1 MVITLNQVDFK
12 YIDKKIL
19 DKATFSISDKDKV
32 GLVGINGTGK
42 TTLLKLIVGQEKP
55 LSGEII
61 KSGGMVIRYLPQNPS
76 FPVGVSLLDI
86 VMSSSTK
93 EHPVL
98 EYEARS
104 ILSKL
109 GFFDSN
115 ITTQNFSGG
124 QLKRL
129 ALAQTLVGYCDIYI
143 LDEPTNHLDSDLILW
158 LERYLIKWKKGLFMV
173 THDRYFLQRVC
184 NKMMELDFG
193 KIYVYEANYD
203 EFLELK
209 AERLE
214 HQQQAQKKLKS
225 ILKKEKEW
233 LSRGVEARRTKS
245 KSRIERFNELNKTEF
260 HEAGSMEFNSVSTR
274 LGKKLISMK
283 HGSKAFQDKVLFED
297 FSFDLARND
306 IIGIVG
312 ENGVGKTTLFKI
324 LMQQEKLDF
333 GELIIGQTLKIG
345 YFSQHMEL
353 IQPEIRVVDYIKEA
367 GSYIETLDGTLFAGE
382 ILERFL
388 FTDELQYSK
397 VKMLSGGEKRRLQL
411 VRILIQNP
419 NVLLFDEPTNDLDLY
434 TLEILEDFLLNFK
447 GPILVVSHDRYFLDK
462 ICNKLF
468 IFKDKRIIE
477 SNLTFSEY
485 LEANTGEKEVVSKQN
500 PAVRPHNK
508 MPASLRNELEAL
520 EALMPKL
527 EEELTALRQELS
539 RETTDYH
546 KILELTSQIEEKDTA
561 LTNQMERYFELE
573 EIKKSYSVKQG

>member
-19 DKATFSISDKDKV
+19 DKADFSISDKDKV
-32 GLVGINGTGK
+32 GLVGVNGTGK
-42 TTLLKLIVGQEKP
+42 TTLLKLILGQEKP
-55 LSGEII
+55 LSGEIV
-61 KSGGMVIRYLPQNPS
+61 KSGGMVIRYLPQNPQ
-76 FPVGVSLLDI
+76 FPADASLLDI

-104 ILSKL
+104 ILSKM
-109 GFFDSN
+109 GFFDPYAT
-115 ITTQNFSGG
+115 IQNFSGG

-158 LERYLIKWKKGLFMV
+158 LERYLVKWKKGLLMV

-193 KIYVYEANYD
+193 KIYVYEADYD
-203 EFLELK
+203 GFLELK

-214 HQQQAQKKLKS
+214 QQQQAQKKLRA

-245 KSRIERFNELNKTEF
+245 KSRIEKFNELSKTEF
-260 HEAGSMEFNSVSTR
+260 HEAASMEFSTVSSR

-283 HGSKAFQDKVLFED
+283 HGCKAFKDKILFED

-324 LMQQEKLDF
+324 LMRQESLDS
-333 GELIIGQTLKIG
+333 GELIIGQTLNIG

-353 IQPEIRVVDYIKEA
+353 IQPEIRVIDYIKEA
-367 GSYIETLDGTLFAGE
+367 GSYIETLEGSLSAKE

-411 VRILIQNP
+411 VRVLMQNP

-447 GPILVVSHDRYFLDK
+447 GPVLAVSHDRYFLDK

-468 IFKDKRIIE
+468 VFSNKRIIE

-485 LEANTGEKEVVSKQN
+485 LESNAGEKEASVKQG
-500 PAVRPHNK
+500 ASVLRPHNK
-508 MPASLRNELEAL
+508 MPASLRNELKDL
-520 EALMPKL
+520 EASMPRL
-527 EEELTALRQELS
+527 EEELTALRRELS

-546 KILELTSQIEEKDTA
+546 KIMELTEKIEEKDSL
-561 LTNQMERYFELE
+561 LTEKMERYFELE
-573 EIKKSYSVKQG
+573 EIKNSYSLK